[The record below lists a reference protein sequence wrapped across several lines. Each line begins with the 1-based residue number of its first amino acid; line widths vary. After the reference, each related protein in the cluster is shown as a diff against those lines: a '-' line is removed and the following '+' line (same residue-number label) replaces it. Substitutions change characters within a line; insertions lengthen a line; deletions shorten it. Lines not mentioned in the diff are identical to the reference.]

1 MECSLVQHQ
10 AGSLARWLECKQTID
25 SATAGSI
32 SMWLELALC
41 LPPDHNRDMLNRD
54 LEYLGVSESHSAAS
68 DATCQQQTNMVAPL
82 HAALTR
88 TSARTRGRERRW
100 SESPRGTRACL
111 RELEGARG
119 LFGCLFVGGLREP
132 HTLTRVLLL
141 RLLQPLLV
149 VLACCALPNGI
160 AIPTTTR

>member
-1 MECSLVQHQ
+1 MQTNHRFPQLPGRSRCGWNWRCVSL
-10 AGSLARWLECKQTID
+10 LTTI
-25 SATAGSI
+25 
-32 SMWLELALC
+32 
-41 LPPDHNRDMLNRD
+41 
-54 LEYLGVSESHSAAS
+54 
-68 DATCQQQTNMVAPL
+68 ATCSIETWSIWGGLGITQRSKRRNVPAANQHGRTAACRADENECTN
-82 HAALTR
+82 
-88 TSARTRGRERRW
+88 SGRERRW

-111 RELEGARG
+111 RVLEGARG